1 MKYLCEIM
9 NLQGF
14 TFCLV
19 SNFHFL
25 FTAFLL
31 HQQYQTL
38 FVQSVFRETLA
49 GHADIFPH
57 VHSVCCQSARS
68 ILTLIVLNVIQWI
81 GLVFGTD
88 MFNHYWKWMIT
99 HFGNSCRNWRWK
111 LLWWWAVVKTNQA
124 LHRRIRSQTGEHEQ
138 CFKLNQ
144 EKFDDFFPYE
154 VLTII
159 SRLTILAIICRW

>member
-25 FTAFLL
+25 FTAFFL

-68 ILTLIVLNVIQWI
+68 VLTLIVLNVIQWI
-81 GLVFGTD
+81 GLVFGTY
-88 MFNHYWKWMIT
+88 MFNHY
-99 HFGNSCRNWRWK
+99 
-111 LLWWWAVVKTNQA
+111 
-124 LHRRIRSQTGEHEQ
+124 
-138 CFKLNQ
+138 
-144 EKFDDFFPYE
+144 
-154 VLTII
+154 
-159 SRLTILAIICRW
+159 